1 MKPTPQTRT
10 HPAGS
15 PFAKPRLPKRQS
27 AGTVRVQQA
36 FPEQALQALL
46 HALQATFTAL
56 AFDCNPTHFVTP
68 QGHPVTHDAFA
79 PQRLCPIV
87 VRHIGPRT
95 VIPPTRWRRHSPRCK
110 VTPSFRIDPSKGF
123 PVRAVLPG
131 PRAFFC
137 ARNSRACPPA
147 SRLSRAPWMRQ
158 IRLSA
163 SRARKHAL
171 TKPSRPLDAFR
182 VKWRHPRGTG
192 GHKNEGSPSPMLPVV
207 LLSPVYGCRMC
218 CARWA
223 LPPYCLSAVRRL
235 QWPPIR
241 LRGWRACRT
250 FQAR

>member
-68 QGHPVTHDAFA
+68 QGHPVTHNAFA

-131 PRAFFC
+131 PRAFFFV
-137 ARNSRACPPA
+137 RAI
-147 SRLSRAPWMRQ
+147 RAPARQ
-158 IRLSA
+158 LPCFPSA
-163 SRARKHAL
+163 
-171 TKPSRPLDAFR
+171 LDAADPSIGF
-182 VKWRHPRGTG
+182 PRYETRSY
-192 GHKNEGSPSPMLPVV
+192 K
-207 LLSPVYGCRMC
+207 
-218 CARWA
+218 AK
-223 LPPYCLSAVRRL
+223 SAPRRL
-235 QWPPIR
+235 PR
-241 LRGWRACRT
+241 
-250 FQAR
+250 